1 MVNLLYMESGQKS
14 QVAYDVVFQLD
25 YVAGP
30 QLNTTILQLG
40 ARFAVDLR

>member
-1 MVNLLYMESGQKS
+1 ML
-14 QVAYDVVFQLD
+14 VFQLD

-30 QLNTTILQLG
+30 QLNMPILQLG